1 MFSQTCVKNSVHGGS
16 AQGVSRPRPGGV
28 SRPRGVSIP
37 NPGGCPDPG
46 LGGCPGPDPGGVSQ
60 HALRQ
65 TPPPPQRTATA
76 TNGTHAA
83 GMHSCYVTELVIEY
97 VKMCPV
103 TNSTTF
109 RLYMEHR
116 KSSIGALKVC
126 YVG

>member
-1 MFSQTCVKNSVHGGS
+1 MGGL
-16 AQGVSRPRPGGV
+16 
-28 SRPRGVSIP
+28 PRGCP
-37 NPGGCPDPG
+37 GPGGCPFPI
-46 LGGCPGPDPGGVSQ
+46 LGGVQTQAWGVSKPRPGRCIP
-60 HALRQ
+60 AC
-65 TPPPPQRTATA
+65 TEADTPQRTATA
-76 TNGTHAA
+76 ANGTHPA

-126 YVG
+126 YVS